1 METRFK
7 LKYTIYG
14 RFYAVADGISR
25 PWSLRL
31 LRRQVP
37 ELLRT
42 RAAREHRRSRR
53 RTSSRRI
60 DWRVLGA
67 GTRGSA
73 AAALMRFRTAVNRI
87 P

>member
-1 METRFK
+1 MEKTRFK
-7 LKYTIYG
+7 LKYTITVG
-14 RFYAVADGISR
+14 FTRSPMASR
-25 PWSLRL
+25 GPGVYVFFGAKYPSSCA
-31 LRRQVP
+31 
-37 ELLRT
+37 RT
-42 RAAREHRRSRR
+42 SARR